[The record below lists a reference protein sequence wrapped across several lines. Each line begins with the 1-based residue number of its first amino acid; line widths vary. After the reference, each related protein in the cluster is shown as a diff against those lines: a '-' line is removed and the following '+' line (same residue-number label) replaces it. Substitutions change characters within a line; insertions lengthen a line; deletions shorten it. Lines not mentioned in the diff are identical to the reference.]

1 MLAKVFLETWAGVSG
16 ACVTR
21 ELRAAAPL
29 RTRGLVWEDRCAGC
43 TRLVFVRLKNAI
55 FSPETLRFC
64 QKFFKTTD

>member
-29 RTRGLVWEDRCAGC
+29 RTRGLVWEGRCAGC